1 MSRVTLL
8 IDNHSVI
15 IFHFTITSMDSSIDT
30 SVFEVLVCGVLSTFF
45 PRKSTVIEITMAIEI
60 RDTIIEMITSLRIFL
75 CNSLGVRGATY
86 AIITP
91 PEIKTVSQITQI
103 FTTNIEGLLLYF
115 LNKMVFYTKNK
126 RVFL

>member
-45 PRKSTVIEITMAIEI
+45 PRKLTVIEITMAIEI

-91 PEIKTVSQITQI
+91 HEIKTVSQITQI

-115 LNKMVFYTKNK
+115 FK
-126 RVFL
+126 